1 MEEKFVVKTID
12 SQNGIILVI
21 TDSELIGKK
30 FETETLQLDLTKDFY
45 QGEEWSNED
54 VLVMINKA
62 YILHITGKRALKL
75 VFDLGLVDSSKV
87 LEIDSIPHAEVY
99 LGE

>member
-30 FETETLQLDLTKDFY
+30 FETDLLQLDLTKDFY
-45 QGEEWSNED
+45 QGEEKSSEEI
-54 VLVMINKA
+54 LEMTKKA

-75 VFDLGLVDSSKV
+75 VSDLELVDKSRV
-87 LEIDSIPHAEVY
+87 LEIDNIPHTEIY